1 MAARDGVRCVRPA
14 LPPVRIDLVRA
25 CSYDEPGFEA
35 SERDHAI
42 MPGRHDITLLVT
54 GGAGFIGS
62 HLTDLALA
70 HGHRVVVLDALT
82 YAGSLDNLEAAR
94 RQPGF
99 TFVKGDIGDRALV
112 EELLASHGV
121 HRVFHLAAESHV
133 DNSIAG
139 PEPFL
144 RTNVDGTFRL
154 LEACRAVWEKRG
166 RPDGFLFVHVST
178 DEVFGDLGPDDPPF
192 HEATPYRPSSPYSA
206 SKAASDL
213 FARAW
218 FRTFGLPVVVTN
230 CSNNFGPRQHAEKL
244 IPTMI
249 RCALAGNPLPVY
261 GDGRNVRDW
270 LYVGDHCRGLL
281 LAGERGTPGETYC
294 LGGGTELQNIAL
306 VRLICA
312 HLDDVRPRP
321 DGAPHAD
328 QIAFVTDRPGHDRR
342 YAIDGAKAQLS
353 LGYTTETSLAQGLRV
368 TIRSIVQ
375 DAERASAA

>member
-1 MAARDGVRCVRPA
+1 M
-14 LPPVRIDLVRA
+14 
-25 CSYDEPGFEA
+25 S
-35 SERDHAI
+35 
-42 MPGRHDITLLVT
+42 GRRNGTLLVT

-70 HGHRVVVLDALT
+70 RGHRVVVLDALT

-112 EELLASHGV
+112 EELLAAHGV

-133 DNSIAG
+133 DNSITG

-154 LEACRAVWEKRG
+154 LEACRAVWERRS
-166 RPDGFLFVHVST
+166 RPDGFRFVHVST

-249 RCALAGNPLPVY
+249 RCALAGHPLPVY

-281 LAGERGTPGETYC
+281 LAGERGMPGETYC
-294 LGGGTELQNIAL
+294 LGGGTELPNIEL

-312 HLDDVRPRP
+312 HLDDIRPQP
-321 DGAPHAD
+321 DGRSYAD

-342 YAIDGAKAQLS
+342 YAIDGAKARRT
-353 LGYTTETSLAQGLRV
+353 LGYEAETSLAEGLRE
-368 TIRSIVQ
+368 TIRSVAE
-375 DAERASAA
+375 AERASAA